1 MGSAVS
7 SIVSGVTGG
16 VGQAITGRAR
26 AKAAEASGAIEEK
39 AFIFQAEQD
48 EANADIL
55 RAATGRDVKRLE
67 KEGKEELGAQQARI
81 GASGL
86 TAESFG
92 LLTSEGIMNLE
103 QDIQDFQLER
113 DVKEFDLRSSARFK
127 RLKGRAARV
136 GGKIESELTKV
147 GTAFSIIGGA
157 SSTAG
162 SVMGSK

>member
-16 VGQAITGRAR
+16 VGQAITGRAK
-26 AKAAEASGAIEEK
+26 AKAAEASGEIQQK
-39 AFIFQAEQD
+39 GFIFNAEVD

-67 KEGKEELGAQQARI
+67 KQGKAELSAQQARI
-81 GASGL
+81 GASGI

-92 LLTSEGIMNLE
+92 LLTSEGVMNLE
-103 QDIQDFQLER
+103 QDVQDFQLER
-113 DVKEFDLRSSARFK
+113 DVQDFNLRSSARFK
-127 RLKGRAARV
+127 RLQGAAAKAGAKV
-136 GGKIESELTKV
+136 EAELTKV

-157 SSTAG
+157 SQTTGNVFG
-162 SVMGSK
+162 SR